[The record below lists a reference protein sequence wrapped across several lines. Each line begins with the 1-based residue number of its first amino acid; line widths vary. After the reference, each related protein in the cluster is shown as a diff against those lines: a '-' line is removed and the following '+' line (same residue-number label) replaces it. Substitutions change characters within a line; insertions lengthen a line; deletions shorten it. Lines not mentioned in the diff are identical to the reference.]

1 VDVRD
6 EGAGGALAATG
17 SGLSG
22 LADRV
27 AAVDGTLT
35 VHSPPGEGTHLRAVL
50 PLTPGADG

>member
-1 VDVRD
+1 M
-6 EGAGGALAATG
+6 GGARATTG

-35 VHSPPGEGTHLRAVL
+35 VASPPGEGTHLRAVL
-50 PLTPGADG
+50 PLLVGG